1 MKTHFKAMIYF
12 LLLISI
18 FLFSTGCGSNVAN
31 NAKPVEKSTIKV
43 GVTTGPHAEIMEVV
57 KKVAEKDG
65 LDIEIV
71 EFNDYMTPNIALNQ
85 GDIDVNSYQHQPWL
99 DNQIKDRH
107 YDLVSIA
114 KTAIFPLGIYSKKIK
129 NVNDVSPGAAVAIPN
144 DPTNGGRAL
153 ELLEK
158 GGLIKLKPGI
168 GIKATVADIIENPK
182 NLKIQEI
189 DGAQTPRA
197 MDDVELAAINTNY
210 AMVAGLTPTTD
221 SLLIEDGNSPYA
233 NLLVVR
239 TQDKDKPV
247 FQKLIKAYHSD
258 EVKQFLLEHFKG
270 SAVPAW

>member
-1 MKTHFKAMIYF
+1 MNKHLKALTCF

-18 FLFSTGCGSNVAN
+18 FFVSTGCGSTAVDSS
-31 NAKPVEKSTIKV
+31 KPAEQLTIKV
-43 GVTTGPHAEIMEVV
+43 GVTAGPHAEIMEVV
-57 KKVAEKDG
+57 KKVAEKEG
-65 LDIEIV
+65 LTVEIV

-85 GDIDVNSYQHQPWL
+85 GDIDLNSYQHQPWL

-114 KTAIFPLGIYSKKIK
+114 KTAIFPLGIYSKKLKSI
-129 NVNDVSPGAAVAIPN
+129 NEVSQGAAIAIPN

-158 GGLIKLKPGI
+158 SGLIKLKPGV
-168 GIKATVADIIENPK
+168 GIKATVTDIIENPK
-182 NLKIQEI
+182 DLKIKEI

-210 AMVAGLTPTTD
+210 AMVAGLVPTKD
-221 SLLIEDGNSPYA
+221 SLLLEDANSPYA

-247 FQKLIKAYHSD
+247 FQKFIKAYQSD
-258 EVKQFLLEHFKG
+258 EVKQFLIEHFKG